1 MAKKRFVDCDIWGK
15 KWFRELPPKTKL
27 FYFYMI
33 TKCDH
38 AGMYDVDLE
47 LAAFQIGMPI
57 SSADINKVLKH
68 IKIVKDDKWWV
79 KGFVDFQY
87 GELKDT
93 NNAHI
98 SVIKILNKYGILGAD
113 EGLTSS
119 SQADQYK
126 EKEKDKKK
134 DKVKEKEKMDSSIL
148 EVSATHKKTIGY
160 REVQFK
166 NKVSEFADKYDKDTR
181 IAFADYWTESGGN
194 KMRFEKEKVFD
205 VGRRLAR
212 WSKNDFNKK
221 EETTKFKMDST
232 GKFYLGF
239 CSNKKCSEYNKS
251 DFYDKY
257 ELKQDSRCC
266 QSKLMPKKQ

>member
-57 SSADINKVLKH
+57 SSTDINKVLKH
-68 IKIVKDDKWWV
+68 IKIVKDDKWWI

-87 GELKDT
+87 GELRDT

-98 SVIKILNKYGILGAD
+98 SVIKILNRYGIKTGAD

-119 SQADQYK
+119 SQADQDK
-126 EKEKDKKK
+126 DKDKDKDKEKD
-134 DKVKEKEKMDSSIL
+134 MDTSIL
-148 EVSATHKKTIGY
+148 EVSEKQKKTIGY
-160 REVQFK
+160 REVMFK
-166 NKVSEFADKYDKDTR
+166 KKVSELAEQYDKDMR
-181 IAFADYWTESGGN
+181 IDFMEYWTEASNN
-194 KMRFEKEKVFD
+194 KMRWEREKVFD
-205 VGRRLAR
+205 IGRRLSR

-221 EETTKFKMDST
+221 EETINFKTDST
-232 GKFYLGF
+232 SKFYLGW
-239 CSNKKCSEYNKS
+239 CKKCNKS
-251 DFYDKY
+251 DTYSQF

-266 QSKLMPKKQ
+266 QSKLMAKKQ

>member
-1 MAKKRFVDCDIWGK
+1 MAKRFVDTSLWK
-15 KWFRELPPKTKL
+15 RKWYRCLPPKMKL

-33 TKCDH
+33 TNCDH

-47 LAAFQIGMPI
+47 LAEFQIGMPVKQK
-57 SSADINKVLKH
+57 DIDDHLKEH
-68 IKIVKDDKWWV
+68 IKVIKDDKWWV
-79 KGFVDFQY
+79 MAFPDFQY
-87 GELKDT
+87 GELNPNVK
-93 NNAHI
+93 AHA
-98 SVIKILNKYGILGAD
+98 SVIKILEKYNCLVTVPNSLHRVQD
-113 EGLTSS
+113 
-119 SQADQYK
+119 
-126 EKEKDKKK
+126 K
-134 DKVKEKEKMDSSIL
+134 DKVKEKDMDTSIL
-148 EVSATHKKTIGY
+148 EVSAAHKKTIGY

-166 NKVSEFADKYDKDTR
+166 NKVSDFADKYDKDTR
-181 IAFADYWTESGGN
+181 IAFVDWYTESDG
-194 KMRFEKEKVFD
+194 KTMLWEKIKKKSGVFD

>member
-1 MAKKRFVDCDIWGK
+1 MAKRFVDTSIWK
-15 KWFRELPPKTKL
+15 RKWYRCLPPKMKL

-33 TKCDH
+33 TNCDH

-47 LAAFQIGMPI
+47 LAEFQIGMPVKQK
-57 SSADINKVLKH
+57 DIDDHLKEH
-68 IKIVKDDKWWV
+68 IKVIKDDKWHIS
-79 KGFVDFQY
+79 GFIDFQY

-119 SQADQYK
+119 CSADQYK
-126 EKEKDKKK
+126 DKEYNQDSN
-134 DKVKEKEKMDSSIL
+134 KVKEKEKMNPSIL
-148 EVSATHKKTIGY
+148 EVSAAHKKTIGY

-166 NKVSEFADKYDKDTR
+166 NKVSEFADKYDKDIR

-221 EETTKFKMDST
+221 EETNIFKMDST
-232 GKFYLGF
+232 GKFYIAY
-239 CSNKKCSEYNKS
+239 CQKCNKS
-251 DFYDKY
+251 DFYDKF
-257 ELKQDSRCC
+257 ELKQDSRCH
-266 QSKLMPKKQ
+266 QAKLMAKKQ

>member
-57 SSADINKVLKH
+57 SSADINKILKH
-68 IKIVKDDKWWV
+68 IKMVKEDKWHI

-126 EKEKDKKK
+126 DKDKDK
-134 DKVKEKEKMDSSIL
+134 DKVKEKEKMNPDIL
-148 EVSATHKKTIGY
+148 KVSEAHKKTIGY
-160 REVQFK
+160 REVMFK
-166 NKVSEFADKYDKDTR
+166 RKVSEFADKYDKDIR

-194 KMRFEKEKVFD
+194 KMRWEREKVFD
-205 VGRRLAR
+205 IGRRLSR

-221 EETTKFKMDST
+221 EETNIFKMDST
-232 GKFYLGF
+232 GKFHIAY

-251 DFYDKY
+251 DFYDKF

-266 QSKLMPKKQ
+266 QSKLMAKKQ

>member
-1 MAKKRFVDCDIWGK
+1 MAKRFVDTSLWK
-15 KWFRELPPKTKL
+15 RKWYRCLPPKMKL

-33 TKCDH
+33 TNCDH

-47 LAAFQIGMPI
+47 LAEFQIGMPVKEK
-57 SSADINKVLKH
+57 DIDEHLKEH
-68 IKIVKDDKWWV
+68 IKVIKDDKWWV
-79 KGFVDFQY
+79 KAFPDFQY
-87 GELKDT
+87 GELNPNVK
-93 NNAHI
+93 AHA
-98 SVIKILNKYGILGAD
+98 SVIKILTKYNCLVTVPNSLHRVQD
-113 EGLTSS
+113 
-119 SQADQYK
+119 
-126 EKEKDKKK
+126 KDK
-134 DKVKEKEKMDSSIL
+134 DKVKEKDMDISIL
-148 EVSATHKKTIGY
+148 EVSAAHKKTIGY

-166 NKVSEFADKYDKDTR
+166 NKVSEFADKYPKDMR
-181 IAFADYWTESGGN
+181 IDFMDYWSESSNN
-194 KMRFEKEKVFD
+194 KMRWEREKVVD

-266 QSKLMPKKQ
+266 QSKLMAKKQ